1 MTSVLNVK
9 IRYKVESVLATKSEN
24 SLVLHCTNTFISSW
38 FVQMPDNFF
47 CFLHVSS
54 FNDLYGCLMHMT
66 HTGHP
71 KFATPVVCSVDSF

>member
-1 MTSVLNVK
+1 
-9 IRYKVESVLATKSEN
+9 
-24 SLVLHCTNTFISSW
+24 
-38 FVQMPDNFF
+38 
-47 CFLHVSS
+47 VSS